1 MAELKQLSSITFY
14 QGWYGT
20 CPETGDNECAD
31 FPLIEGELADAI
43 KLYDE
48 ILAVY
53 EIRSDAEGTI
63 SYNGDLADGFPLHYS
78 NTELRSL
85 KCGKCYRILLKPGA
99 GKITIPEFTYANE
112 ANDDPEQSINN
123 RITDNCSIPVA
134 EFQFD
139 AVTSITD
146 ELDEGY
152 INSDATIYD
161 AETHSDIITSAKGIS
176 ELKIKSSG
184 SGLQYRL
191 LGEVDSWTD
200 LTTTEVTLTTNFA
213 NLQLRVKEGLQ

>member
-20 CPETGDNECAD
+20 CSETGDNECAD

-134 EFQFD
+134 EFEFD

-152 INSDATIYD
+152 INSDATI
-161 AETHSDIITSAKGIS
+161 TMKKPIQIS
-176 ELKIKSSG
+176 SQVQKEFLNLK
-184 SGLQYRL
+184 LNPR
-191 LGEVDSWTD
+191 EVDFNID
-200 LTTTEVTLTTNFA
+200 YLVKLIHGLI
-213 NLQLRVKEGLQ
+213 LQQPK